1 MCYENTEIIIENN
14 FRVNGYT
21 KRNGVDESEIKY
33 KFKLITYY
41 HNVNIN
47 CDSHSSFS

>member
-14 FRVNGYT
+14 FRVNDGYETT

-33 KFKLITYY
+33 
-41 HNVNIN
+41 IN
-47 CDSHSSFS
+47 LN